1 MSEKSKGTLCG
12 IVAAVSYGMNPLGAL
27 SLYRAGVNTNS
38 VLFYRYALA
47 AVLLAALLLVQKTS
61 LRITRREF
69 SVLGLLGVMFAVS
82 SLTLFMS
89 FHYMDAGIASTLLFV
104 YPVMVAVIMAI
115 FFRER
120 ISLVT
125 VLSISL
131 ALCGIA
137 LLYRGEGGAV
147 LNTAGV
153 VLVMASSLSY
163 ALYIVVVNRASL
175 DMSSVK
181 LTFYVLL
188 FGVAAIVLYS
198 LCCPDQPL
206 QLLSTPSMWAW
217 AAMLAL
223 IPTVVSLVLM
233 TVAVHAIGSTPTAV
247 MGALEP
253 LTAVVIGVTIFGE
266 LFTAR
271 LAAGIGLILLAVT
284 LIVAGKSL
292 ASGAAGGDY
301 RASGIFT
308 SQPVAPVWNNS
319 TFCRFAP
326 QDRPRLLRMY
336 RIVYDSFIRII
347 PDWLRVWVKSFNP
360 FMDKNYME

>member
-27 SLYRAGVNTNS
+27 SLYRAGINTNS

-104 YPVMVAVIMAI
+104 YPVMVAVLMAI

-175 DMSSVK
+175 NMSSVK

-206 QLLSTPSMWAW
+206 QLLSTPSMWGW

-253 LTAVVIGVTIFGE
+253 VVIGVTIFGE

-271 LAAGIGLILLAVT
+271 LATGIGLILLAVT

-292 ASGAAGGDY
+292 HPGRLAAIIGHRG
-301 RASGIFT
+301 F
-308 SQPVAPVWNNS
+308 
-319 TFCRFAP
+319 
-326 QDRPRLLRMY
+326 LRHS
-336 RIVYDSFIRII
+336 R
-347 PDWLRVWVKSFNP
+347 
-360 FMDKNYME
+360 

>member
-27 SLYRAGVNTNS
+27 SLYRAGINTNS

-69 SVLGLLGVMFAVS
+69 SVLGVMFAVS

-175 DMSSVK
+175 NMSSVK

-206 QLLSTPSMWAW
+206 QLLSTPSMW
-217 AAMLAL
+217 
-223 IPTVVSLVLM
+223 
-233 TVAVHAIGSTPTAV
+233 
-247 MGALEP
+247 
-253 LTAVVIGVTIFGE
+253 
-266 LFTAR
+266 
-271 LAAGIGLILLAVT
+271 
-284 LIVAGKSL
+284 
-292 ASGAAGGDY
+292 GGG
-301 RASGIFT
+301 RR
-308 SQPVAPVWNNS
+308 
-319 TFCRFAP
+319 C
-326 QDRPRLLRMY
+326 
-336 RIVYDSFIRII
+336 
-347 PDWLRVWVKSFNP
+347 WL
-360 FMDKNYME
+360 

>member
-27 SLYRAGVNTNS
+27 SLYRAGINTNS

-175 DMSSVK
+175 NMSSVK

-188 FGVAAIVLYS
+188 FGVAVLSRPAFAAS
-198 LCCPDQPL
+198 LDTL
-206 QLLSTPSMWAW
+206 DVGGW

-292 ASGAAGGDY
+292 HPGRLAAIIGHRG
-301 RASGIFT
+301 F
-308 SQPVAPVWNNS
+308 
-319 TFCRFAP
+319 
-326 QDRPRLLRMY
+326 LRHS
-336 RIVYDSFIRII
+336 R
-347 PDWLRVWVKSFNP
+347 
-360 FMDKNYME
+360 

>member
-27 SLYRAGVNTNS
+27 SLYRAGINTNS

-163 ALYIVVVNRASL
+163 ASL
-175 DMSSVK
+175 NMSSVK

-206 QLLSTPSMWAW
+206 QLLSTPSMWGGVGGDA
-217 AAMLAL
+217 
-223 IPTVVSLVLM
+223 
-233 TVAVHAIGSTPTAV
+233 GSDSYGRFA
-247 MGALEP
+247 
-253 LTAVVIGVTIFGE
+253 GVDDRCRACHRFYSDRCYGG
-266 LFTAR
+266 F
-271 LAAGIGLILLAVT
+271 
-284 LIVAGKSL
+284 
-292 ASGAAGGDY
+292 GAADGSGD
-301 RASGIFT
+301 R
-308 SQPVAPVWNNS
+308 
-319 TFCRFAP
+319 R
-326 QDRPRLLRMY
+326 DDLR
-336 RIVYDSFIRII
+336 
-347 PDWLRVWVKSFNP
+347 
-360 FMDKNYME
+360 

>member
-27 SLYRAGVNTNS
+27 SLYRAGINTNS

-147 LNTAGV
+147 L
-153 VLVMASSLSY
+153 
-163 ALYIVVVNRASL
+163 VNRASL
-175 DMSSVK
+175 NMSSVK

-206 QLLSTPSMWAW
+206 QLLSTPSMW
-217 AAMLAL
+217 
-223 IPTVVSLVLM
+223 
-233 TVAVHAIGSTPTAV
+233 
-247 MGALEP
+247 
-253 LTAVVIGVTIFGE
+253 
-266 LFTAR
+266 
-271 LAAGIGLILLAVT
+271 
-284 LIVAGKSL
+284 
-292 ASGAAGGDY
+292 GGG
-301 RASGIFT
+301 RR
-308 SQPVAPVWNNS
+308 
-319 TFCRFAP
+319 C
-326 QDRPRLLRMY
+326 
-336 RIVYDSFIRII
+336 
-347 PDWLRVWVKSFNP
+347 WL
-360 FMDKNYME
+360 

>member
-27 SLYRAGVNTNS
+27 SLYRAGINTNS

-153 VLVMASSLSY
+153 VLVMASSLTLFMSFHYMDAGIASTLLFVYPVMVAVIMAIFFRERISLVTVLSISLALCGIALLYRGEGGAVLNTAGVVLVMASSLSY

-175 DMSSVK
+175 NMSSVK

-206 QLLSTPSMWAW
+206 QLLSTPSMWGVGGDA
-217 AAMLAL
+217 
-223 IPTVVSLVLM
+223 
-233 TVAVHAIGSTPTAV
+233 GSDSYGRFA
-247 MGALEP
+247 
-253 LTAVVIGVTIFGE
+253 GVDDRCRACHRFYSDRCYGG
-266 LFTAR
+266 F
-271 LAAGIGLILLAVT
+271 
-284 LIVAGKSL
+284 
-292 ASGAAGGDY
+292 GAADGSGDRRDY
-301 RASGIFT
+301 
-308 SQPVAPVWNNS
+308 
-319 TFCRFAP
+319 
-326 QDRPRLLRMY
+326 LR
-336 RIVYDSFIRII
+336 
-347 PDWLRVWVKSFNP
+347 
-360 FMDKNYME
+360 

>member
-1 MSEKSKGTLCG
+1 MRLPPYCWQPCCWCRKLRC
-12 IVAAVSYGMNPLGAL
+12 AL
-27 SLYRAGVNTNS
+27 RA
-38 VLFYRYALA
+38 
-47 AVLLAALLLVQKTS
+47 
-61 LRITRREF
+61 REF

-175 DMSSVK
+175 NMSSVK

-206 QLLSTPSMWAW
+206 QLLSTPSMW
-217 AAMLAL
+217 
-223 IPTVVSLVLM
+223 
-233 TVAVHAIGSTPTAV
+233 
-247 MGALEP
+247 
-253 LTAVVIGVTIFGE
+253 
-266 LFTAR
+266 
-271 LAAGIGLILLAVT
+271 
-284 LIVAGKSL
+284 
-292 ASGAAGGDY
+292 GGG
-301 RASGIFT
+301 RR
-308 SQPVAPVWNNS
+308 
-319 TFCRFAP
+319 C
-326 QDRPRLLRMY
+326 
-336 RIVYDSFIRII
+336 
-347 PDWLRVWVKSFNP
+347 WL
-360 FMDKNYME
+360 

>member
-27 SLYRAGVNTNS
+27 SLYRAGINTNS

-175 DMSSVK
+175 NMSSVK

-206 QLLSTPSMWAW
+206 QLLSTPSMGG

-292 ASGAAGGDY
+292 HPGRLAAIIGHRG
-301 RASGIFT
+301 F
-308 SQPVAPVWNNS
+308 
-319 TFCRFAP
+319 
-326 QDRPRLLRMY
+326 LRHS
-336 RIVYDSFIRII
+336 R
-347 PDWLRVWVKSFNP
+347 
-360 FMDKNYME
+360 

>member
-1 MSEKSKGTLCG
+1 
-12 IVAAVSYGMNPLGAL
+12 
-27 SLYRAGVNTNS
+27 
-38 VLFYRYALA
+38 
-47 AVLLAALLLVQKTS
+47 
-61 LRITRREF
+61 
-69 SVLGLLGVMFAVS
+69 
-82 SLTLFMS
+82 MS

-175 DMSSVK
+175 NMSSVK

-198 LCCPDQPL
+198 LCCPDP
-206 QLLSTPSMWAW
+206 AF
-217 AAMLAL
+217 AA
-223 IPTVVSLVLM
+223 SLDTLDVG
-233 TVAVHAIGSTPTAV
+233 VGGDAGSDSYGRFA
-247 MGALEP
+247 
-253 LTAVVIGVTIFGE
+253 GVDDRCRACHRFYSDRCYGG
-266 LFTAR
+266 F
-271 LAAGIGLILLAVT
+271 
-284 LIVAGKSL
+284 
-292 ASGAAGGDY
+292 GAADGSGD
-301 RASGIFT
+301 R
-308 SQPVAPVWNNS
+308 
-319 TFCRFAP
+319 R
-326 QDRPRLLRMY
+326 DDLR
-336 RIVYDSFIRII
+336 
-347 PDWLRVWVKSFNP
+347 
-360 FMDKNYME
+360 

>member
-27 SLYRAGVNTNS
+27 SLYRAGINTNS

-131 ALCGIA
+131 AL
-137 LLYRGEGGAV
+137 
-147 LNTAGV
+147 
-153 VLVMASSLSY
+153 
-163 ALYIVVVNRASL
+163 
-175 DMSSVK
+175 
-181 LTFYVLL
+181 
-188 FGVAAIVLYS
+188 
-198 LCCPDQPL
+198 
-206 QLLSTPSMWAW
+206 
-217 AAMLAL
+217 

-292 ASGAAGGDY
+292 HPGRLAAIIGHRG
-301 RASGIFT
+301 F
-308 SQPVAPVWNNS
+308 
-319 TFCRFAP
+319 
-326 QDRPRLLRMY
+326 LRHS
-336 RIVYDSFIRII
+336 R
-347 PDWLRVWVKSFNP
+347 
-360 FMDKNYME
+360 